1 MVTTLPT
8 GRRGKLLASGLALIF
23 LATLWL
29 AIAAPLIAWYDARM
43 DMLRQRE
50 AVARH
55 MVSVAEM
62 LPVLQHQ
69 LLADAAKLPSSDK
82 LLAGA
87 SDPIA
92 GAALQGLVQDFASEA
107 GATLT
112 SAEILPGQPVGS
124 YRRIGLRVSI
134 GGAQWP
140 VLVQLL
146 RSIAQSTPRMLV
158 DDLQLR
164 ASPVNVPQ
172 QATGRGGGAPPV
184 GASFTILAL
193 RPGTVETRL
202 P

>member
-23 LATLWL
+23 LAALWL
-29 AIAAPLIAWYDARM
+29 GVVAPLIARYDARM

-55 MVSVAEM
+55 MASVAEM

-69 LLADAAKLPSSDK
+69 LLTDAAKLPSSDM

-92 GAALQGLVQDFASEA
+92 GAALQGLVQDFASQA

-112 SAEILPGQPVGS
+112 SAEILPGQPAGS

-134 GGAQWP
+134 SGAQWP
-140 VLVQLL
+140 VLVRLL

-164 ASPVNVPQ
+164 ASPVNLPR
-172 QATGRGGGAPPV
+172 QAAGQGGGPPPV
-184 GASFTILAL
+184 GASFTILAF
-193 RPGTVETRL
+193 RPGTAETRS

>member
-1 MVTTLPT
+1 MDTTLPT
-8 GRRGKLLASGLALIF
+8 GRQGKLLASGLALIF
-23 LATLWL
+23 LAALWL
-29 AIAAPLIAWYDARM
+29 GAVAPLIAWYDARM

-55 MVSVAEM
+55 MANVAEM

-69 LLADAAKLPSSDK
+69 LVTDAAKLPSPDM

-92 GAALQGLVQDFASEA
+92 GAALQGLVQDFASQA

-112 SAEILPGQPVGS
+112 SAEILPGQSVGS
-124 YRRIGLRVSI
+124 YRRIALRVSI
-134 GGAQWP
+134 GGVQWP
-140 VLVQLL
+140 VVVRLL

-164 ASPVNVPQ
+164 TSPVNLPGQ
-172 QATGRGGGAPPV
+172 GTGQSGGPPPV
-184 GASFTILAL
+184 GASFTIFAF
-193 RPGTVETRL
+193 RPGTTETRL